1 MRTPHG
7 EPMQKLEVTEKR
19 YLLGPVAVTFSAA
32 KTGSWRV
39 ERPVFQPERCSLCGL
54 CAKYCPAGLLK
65 VNKDDHHVTFDL
77 EYCKGCG
84 VCMNVCALHC
94 ITMQPER
101 DFL

>member
-1 MRTPHG
+1 
-7 EPMQKLEVTEKR
+7 MQKLEVTEKR
-19 YLLGPVAVTFSAA
+19 RYLLGPVGVTFSAA

-39 ERPVFQPERCSLCGL
+39 ERPVHDPEKCSACGL
-54 CAKYCPAGLLK
+54 CAKYCPAGLLA

-84 VCMNVCALHC
+84 VCMNVCAQHS

-101 DFL
+101 DFV